1 MDSTSCGAVVVKTM
15 MLPVESSDETKSYDG
30 TLGKVCH
37 YRVRKY
43 LYGATQWRVAT
54 ILNH

>member
-43 LYGATQWRVAT
+43 LYSATQ
-54 ILNH
+54 